1 MVFRLFRRKAASRVA
16 PLYEGLVR
24 ASRQPVFY
32 AELGVADSVEGR
44 LEMLMLHVGLVVH
57 RLSVDASGRE
67 AARGLS
73 ELFIDD
79 MERSMREI
87 GYEDTGLKRRLKKV
101 TGAFYGRTEATMLAL
116 AAGEPEALADTL
128 ARNVYGGAADAR
140 LVAALA
146 GYVRDLARRLA
157 ETPVEDLATGSAPFL
172 ASAFTS
178 TGELAHLDQD
188 P

>member
-1 MVFRLFRRKAASRVA
+1 MVFRLFRRTAASRVA

-67 AARGLS
+67 AARSLS

-101 TGAFYGRTEATMLAL
+101 TGAFYGRTEATMSAL
-116 AAGEPEALADTL
+116 AGEPEALADTL
-128 ARNVYGGAADAR
+128 SRNVYGGAADAR
-140 LVAALA
+140 RVAALA

-178 TGELAHLDQD
+178 TGEFAHPDQD